1 MVAAAGYHERLHH
14 DHEGIGLRRLGWVVG
29 AGWLLA
35 VAGGC
40 CATSAASAG
49 GVLTVCAD
57 PNNLPFSNQAQAG
70 FENKIA
76 ELVAK
81 DLGDTVQ
88 YVWWAQ
94 RRGYMRNTMTE
105 LKCDLWPGVAS
116 GIERVAST
124 RPYYRSTYVFVT
136 RTRDGLSGLTLDD
149 ARLRTLSIGVQMVGN
164 DATNTPPAHAVASRG
179 IVDNVHGYMLY
190 GNYAVPN
197 PAAGIMTAVTQHEV
211 DVAMVWGPLAGY
223 FAKQSAE
230 ALTLTPVT
238 PSNAGGWPMVFNISM
253 GVQTR
258 NRELLQQVNE
268 ILARE
273 KPAIDGILASY
284 GVPRAD

>member
-1 MVAAAGYHERLHH
+1 LGRLLRAGWPLVAASA
-14 DHEGIGLRRLGWVVG
+14 
-29 AGWLLA
+29 
-35 VAGGC
+35 C
-40 CATSAASAG
+40 CVRSAASAA

-124 RPYYRSTYVFVT
+124 QPYYRSTYVFVT
-136 RTRDGLSGLTLDD
+136 RARDRLDGLTLDD

-223 FAKQSAE
+223 FAKQSTE
-230 ALTLTPVT
+230 PLTLTPVT
-238 PSNAGGWPMVFNISM
+238 PADAGGWRMVFDISM
-253 GVQTR
+253 GVQMR
-258 NRELLQQVNE
+258 NRELLQHVND
-268 ILARE
+268 ILIRE
-273 KPAIDGILASY
+273 KPAIDRILASY

>member
-1 MVAAAGYHERLHH
+1 MLGVAGVCGAAA
-14 DHEGIGLRRLGWVVG
+14 
-29 AGWLLA
+29 
-35 VAGGC
+35 
-40 CATSAASAG
+40 AANAG

-57 PNNLPFSNQAQAG
+57 PNNLPFSNEAKAG

-76 ELVAK
+76 ELVAQ

-94 RRGYMRNTMTE
+94 RRGYMRNTMPE
-105 LKCDLWPGVAS
+105 FKCDLWPGVAS

-124 RPYYRSTYVFVT
+124 QPYYRSTYVFVT
-136 RTRDGLSGLTLDD
+136 RARDRLDGLTLDD

-197 PAAGIMTAVTQHEV
+197 PAASIVRAVLHHEV
-211 DVAMVWGPLAGY
+211 DVALVWGPLAGY
-223 FAKQSAE
+223 FAKQSSE
-230 ALTLTPVT
+230 PLTLTPVT
-238 PSNAGGWPMVFNISM
+238 PADGGGGRMVFDISM
-253 GVQTR
+253 GVQIR
-258 NRELLQQVNE
+258 NRELLQQVND

-273 KPAIDGILASY
+273 KRAIDRILASY